1 MKILQKTKQKKN
13 KQKKVKQKKI
23 GARILKAIT
32 FLSLIGMLISMFGSI
47 IGMVRI
53 RNEIGIKI
61 TQTGAEQQAV
71 SMEQMERTII
81 KKLCIDVEGL
91 NKQYEN
97 ALEQYKN
104 AVKILSETVA
114 DIYEYP
120 EKYGE
125 GEILNRSQGN
135 PKEEK
140 LYYCLSKELSYQEAE
155 KELKRFGAV
164 GDIIRSIK
172 NAVGAKAIY
181 FASVDGCMIA
191 IDDNSDK
198 RKAVMIDITQPEY
211 FKESYDPRNR
221 GWYICAEEGKYGFF
235 YEDIDGENVITC
247 SYAVYVEGKFM
258 GVAAIDIQY
267 SELQHLV
274 KTDIENESEELLEII
289 NADGETVLNVN
300 NATETFDAVAV
311 MGKEFL
317 EQMETEPQQKK
328 NVISKTAE
336 YAGTKYATAGKKIA
350 ETNLYLVVSEDIVK
364 TAEAYQENVE
374 ARLWQFEDLQK
385 KTEQM
390 IKNTLYIFLLL
401 FAIIFLLIVL
411 ISRVVSFKITEPIQ
425 KLTEDAKQIGEGNL
439 KHKVEIH
446 TGDELEAL
454 GMVFNQ
460 MTESLEEY
468 MENLKLATMAQER
481 ITTELNVASSIQ
493 MSMLPRKFPAFPE
506 EKSFDV
512 CAFIQPAK
520 AVGGDYYDYFMPDE
534 RHLITVIA
542 DVSDKGVPAALFMM
556 MGKTLMRSQAAL
568 LLSPAD
574 IMREVNRRLNENN
587 EEMMFITSFL
597 CILDLITGELSYV
610 NAGHNPPLIYKKK
623 TQNYQYIKNDAD
635 LVLAVMEDTDYQEH
649 TLWLEP
655 GDKLF
660 LYTDGVTDAMNEQG
674 TMFGND
680 SLKELLNREEY
691 KEFYGEGLLHTVH
704 ENIQKFAGSAEQA
717 DDITMISQLF
727 LEYKSVEKHEGNIW
741 SLKTAA
747 VMEHLNLVLDFVKRL
762 LEKKNAL
769 ESDVSNVQFVI
780 DEIFSNIVAYAYPD
794 KKGEVMISCD
804 LSQENQIIVMVED
817 GGIAYNPLEKE
828 NPDIEQPL
836 LEREI
841 GGLGIFLVKN
851 MVDEMLYSYEDGKNK
866 LTLIYYFKS

>member
-1 MKILQKTKQKKN
+1 MKIIQKGRQRRTSQKR
-13 KQKKVKQKKI
+13 I

-32 FLSLIGMLISMFGSI
+32 FLSLIGMLISMSGSI

-61 TQTGAEQQAV
+61 TQTEAEQQAV
-71 SMEQMERTII
+71 SMEQIEKVII
-81 KKLCIDVEGL
+81 KELCIDVEGL

-104 AVKILSETVA
+104 AVKIFSETVA
-114 DIYEYP
+114 GIYEYP

-125 GEILNRSQGN
+125 GEILNRSQEN
-135 PKEEK
+135 SKEEK
-140 LYYCLSKELSYQEAE
+140 LYYCLSKELSYREAE
-155 KELKRFGAV
+155 NELKKFGGA

-172 NAVGAKAIY
+172 NAAGAKAIY
-181 FASVDGCMIA
+181 FASANGYMIA
-191 IDDNSDK
+191 IDDNSEK
-198 RKAVMIDITQPEY
+198 RKAVMVDVAQPQY

-221 GWYICAEEGKYGFF
+221 GWYICAEEGEYGFF

-247 SYAVYVEGKFM
+247 SYAVYVQGELK

-267 SELQHLV
+267 SKLQYLV
-274 KTDIENESEELLEII
+274 KSDIENESEKFLEII
-289 NADGETVLNVN
+289 NADGETMLEIN
-300 NATETFDAVAV
+300 NASNKAETFHAVTV

-317 EQMETEPQQKK
+317 EQMEKASQQQK
-328 NVISKTAE
+328 NVISKTAT
-336 YAGTKYATAGKKIA
+336 YSGIKYVTAGKKIA
-350 ETNLYLVVSEDIVK
+350 ESNLYLAVSENMDK
-364 TAEAYQENVE
+364 AAEAYQENVE

-390 IKNTLYIFLLL
+390 IRNTMYIFVLL
-401 FAIIFLLIVL
+401 FAVIFLFIILV
-411 ISRVVSFKITEPIQ
+411 SRVVSFKITEPIQ
-425 KLTEDAKQIGEGNL
+425 KLTADARQIGKGNL
-439 KHKVEIH
+439 GHKVEIH
-446 TGDELEAL
+446 TGDELEEL

-460 MTESLEEY
+460 MTKSLAEY
-468 MENLKLATMAQER
+468 MENLKLATMEQER
-481 ITTELNVASSIQ
+481 IATELNVASSIQ
-493 MSMLPRKFPAFPE
+493 MSMLPGKFPAFPE

-542 DVSDKGVPAALFMM
+542 DVSGKGVPAALFMM

-568 LLSPAD
+568 FLSPAE
-574 IMREVNRRLNENN
+574 IMKEVNKRLNENN

-597 CILDLITGELSYV
+597 CIFDLVTGELSYA
-610 NAGHNPPLIYKKK
+610 NAGHNPPLIYKKRTK
-623 TQNYQYIKNDAD
+623 NYQYVENDAD
-635 LVLAVMEDTDYQEH
+635 LVLAVMEDTDYQNH

-674 TMFGND
+674 RLFGND

-691 KEFYGEGLLHTVH
+691 KEFYGERLLHAVH
-704 ENIQKFAGSAEQA
+704 ENIQEFAGSAEQA

-747 VMEHLNLVLDFVKRL
+747 VMEHLDLVLDFVKRL

-769 ESDVSNVQFVI
+769 ENDISNVQFVA
-780 DEIFSNIVAYAYPD
+780 DEIFSNIAAYAYPD
-794 KKGEVMISCD
+794 KKGEIVISCD
-804 LSQENQIIVMVED
+804 LSQESQIILMVED
-817 GGIAYNPLEKE
+817 CGIAYNPLEEE

-836 LEREI
+836 SERKI

-851 MVDEMLYSYEDGKNK
+851 MVDHMYYSYEDGKNK
-866 LTLIYYFKS
+866 LTLIYSIK